1 MSDTII
7 TAVSSECNNNAPS
20 YQVDKRQGGRAISVR
35 FAHDN
40 TRMPKLDFRGM
51 KFKISYQNLATQIT
65 SVFSNNALSYLET
78 YIIASDDK

>member
-1 MSDTII
+1 MSDTFI

-40 TRMPKLDFRGM
+40 TRTPKLDFRGM
-51 KFKISYQNLATQIT
+51 KFKISYQNLATQNVLRRLP
-65 SVFSNNALSYLET
+65 VFSATMRSLV
-78 YIIASDDK
+78 